1 MKNWLLHHPAPSHKL
16 RLFCFAYA
24 GGSAL
29 IFRSWQAVLGPKIEV
44 CAIQLPG
51 RGTRMMEPLYND
63 MQELVPVIAK
73 VIASQNNMPFAFF
86 GHSLGAL
93 LSFEVA
99 RYCQLQHLPQPVHLI
114 ASGSSAPQNRTR
126 SKNLHLMSNE
136 ELIKELGKFNGTPP
150 EVLAHGALME
160 LACPII
166 RADFSLVENW
176 QYRPMPLLSLPL
188 TVFAGW
194 EDDRVNE
201 DQVNDWKKETTG
213 AFNVKWFEG
222 GHFFIN
228 TEAREVQTAVLAQ
241 LRPYLSL

>member
-24 GGSAL
+24 GGSAV

-150 EVLAHGALME
+150 EVLAHRELME
-160 LACPII
+160 MACPMI

-188 TVFAGW
+188 TVFSGW

-241 LRPYLSL
+241 LRPYLPR